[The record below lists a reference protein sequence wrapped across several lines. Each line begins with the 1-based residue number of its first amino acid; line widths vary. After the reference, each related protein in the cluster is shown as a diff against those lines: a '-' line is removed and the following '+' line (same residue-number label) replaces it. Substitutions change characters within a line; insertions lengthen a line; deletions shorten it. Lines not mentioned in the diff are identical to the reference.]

1 MPAPPEIENAM
12 DEHSTA
18 ENQFLEIDSIYVH
31 APVGLGVL
39 DRDLRWV
46 RINQRLAGR
55 NGRSVDAHIG
65 RDLRQVQPSLAEK
78 LEPGLQQVLDSGIAE
93 LGVEVGKELL
103 PGSGFHG
110 AWVENWVPIRDE
122 GGQVI
127 GINIVA
133 EEVTSAS
140 QIQQDLILR
149 NQAIEAVGNGILIAD
164 ASIGNPS
171 DAPIVFAN
179 TAFTQIT
186 GYEAEE
192 VLGRDCRF
200 LQDEQTDPQ
209 RISEI
214 REALRTGT
222 ECLVVLRNRRKDGS
236 YFWNELRITPIKN
249 VAGKSSHF
257 VAVITDVTERKLVEQ
272 RLLESESRYRTLFNS
287 LDSGFCVFEMLYDE
301 QGKPSDYL
309 FLETNRQFA
318 QHTGL
323 HDAVGKTAMT
333 LVPGLE
339 KRWVDYYGEVA
350 DTGEP
355 KFFVEESPYM
365 GRWFDVHAFRFG
377 EAKLRQV
384 ALMFTDI
391 TERKRYEESIEESR
405 AVAEQAR
412 AAADASN
419 RAKSEFL
426 ANMSHEIRTPLSA
439 ILGFT
444 EILDTSLRNPDDLQA
459 VETIRRNVDHLQSL
473 LNDFLD
479 LAKIEAGQLSVREE
493 PVGLHGIVEEVMSLM
508 HQRAIDARLHL
519 VVDYATPTPET
530 ILTDPVRLRQILI
543 NLLSNAIKFTDPGE
557 GEDQGNVCLRV
568 SFHAEPE
575 ARLVFDVI
583 DTGIGL
589 TAEQQEALFE
599 PFSQADNSDARRYEG
614 TGLGLTI
621 SRRLANLLGG
631 DIFVVSERHKGST
644 FTVEIVLDATG
655 LGALTTLQTALDA
668 PVDHIDHVSMIH
680 AHIMVVDDRPDI
692 RVLLHHHLEGAGATV
707 ESFSSG
713 EAAIARLQVIEHDTI
728 VASSDPAIDGQDRVS
743 GAALADVFDVILLDM
758 QMPGLDGYQT
768 ARKIRSEGYAG
779 PVVALT
785 AAVLGDER
793 KRCKDAG
800 CTDYLTKPIRRPD
813 LLRALSLH
821 LQDHQVINASAGIAD
836 KEPVERLLPDA
847 EDQAEPATQTDSAR
861 TPEAASVGNRKD
873 GGQHQRVLVVEDHE
887 GTRNAIAR
895 LLGRNGYEVTEA
907 GTAEEA
913 RTFAATTLPDVIL
926 LDIGL
931 PGTDGISLAREFRA
945 LPQLHDTRL
954 VCVSGRAIEE
964 RGGEEAVFH
973 AHLLKPVDL
982 STLLKTL
989 ASLSPNSLP

>member
-1 MPAPPEIENAM
+1 M
-12 DEHSTA
+12 DEQSTA
-18 ENQFLEIDSIYVH
+18 GQELLEIDNIYVH

-39 DRDLRWV
+39 DRELRWV
-46 RINQRLAGR
+46 RINQRLAIR

-65 RDLRQVQPSLAEK
+65 KNLRQVLPQMADQ
-78 LEPGLQQVLDSGIAE
+78 LEPGLKKVLDSGVAE
-93 LGVEVGKELL
+93 LGVEIRNERL
-103 PGSGFHG
+103 PGTGVVGS
-110 AWVENWVPIRDE
+110 WVENWVPIRNEQGD
-122 GGQVI
+122 VL

-133 EEVTSAS
+133 EEVTTTS
-140 QIQQDLILR
+140 QIQHDLILR

-164 ASIGNPS
+164 ASVGNPS

-179 TAFTQIT
+179 SAFTQIT
-186 GYEAEE
+186 GYEAQE
-192 VLGRDCRF
+192 VIGRDCRF

-214 REALRTGT
+214 REALRAGT
-222 ECLVVLRNRRKDGS
+222 ECLVVLRNRRKNGS
-236 YFWNELRITPIKN
+236 YFWNELRIAPIEN
-249 VAGKSSHF
+249 VTGEPGHF

-272 RLLESESRYRTLFNS
+272 RLLESEARYRTLFNS

-301 QGKPSDYL
+301 NGKACDYL
-309 FLETNRQFA
+309 FLETNPEFA

-339 KRWVDYYGEVA
+339 EHWVDYYAEVA
-350 DTGEP
+350 DTGVP
-355 KFFVEESPYM
+355 KYLVEESPTM

-391 TERKRYEESIEESR
+391 TERKRYEASMEESR
-405 AVAEQAR
+405 MIAEQAR

-444 EILDTSLRNPDDLQA
+444 EILDTTLRDPDDLQA

-479 LAKIEAGQLSVREE
+479 LAKIEAGQLNVRQVS
-493 PVGLHGIVEEVMSLM
+493 VGLHGIVEEVMSLM
-508 HQRAIDARLHL
+508 YQRAIDARLQL
-519 VVDYATPTPET
+519 TVDYLTAVPET
-530 ILTDPVRLRQILI
+530 IVTDPVRLRQILI
-543 NLLSNAIKFTDPGE
+543 NLLSNAIKFTDPGDCE
-557 GEDQGNVCLRV
+557 GQGNVCLQV
-568 SFHAEPE
+568 SFTAQPE

-589 TAEQQEALFE
+589 TEEQQEALFQ

-631 DIFVVSERHKGST
+631 DISVVSERHQGST
-644 FTVEIVLDATG
+644 FSVDIALAAET
-655 LGALTTLQTALDA
+655 LGALTTEHATAVVSA
-668 PVDHIDHVSMIH
+668 ETVEHVSAIH

-692 RVLLHHHLEGAGATV
+692 RVLLHHHLEAVGATV

-713 EAAIARLQVIEHDTI
+713 EAAIARLQKARSEH
-728 VASSDPAIDGQDRVS
+728 SGQAEVS
-743 GAALADVFDVILLDM
+743 ESHQATSVSLPKAVDVILLDM

-768 ARKIRSEGYAG
+768 ARRIRADGYEG

-785 AAVLGDER
+785 AAVLGNER
-793 KRCKDAG
+793 KRCTDAG
-800 CTDYLTKPIRRPD
+800 CTDYLSKPIKRPD
-813 LLRALSLH
+813 LLRALTSH
-821 LQDHQVINASAGIAD
+821 LQAHQFVREGGGESQDEVDEAALIEQSEGSAVSRPM
-836 KEPVERLLPDA
+836 K
-847 EDQAEPATQTDSAR
+847 DQALATNEAEK
-861 TPEAASVGNRKD
+861 PESNTETW
-873 GGQHQRVLVVEDHE
+873 RVLLVEDHD
-887 GTRNAIAR
+887 GTRRAVAR
-895 LLGRNGYEVTEA
+895 LLARNGYVV
-907 GTAEEA
+907 EEA
-913 RTFAATTLPDVIL
+913 ATAAAARDIASAKAPDVIL

-931 PGTDGISLAREFRA
+931 PGTDGLSLAREFRSQPE
-945 LPQLHDTRL
+945 LQGTRL
-954 VCVSGRAIEE
+954 ICVSGKPVDE
-964 RGGEEAVFH
+964 RDEGDLLFD

-982 STLLKTL
+982 ATLLKTI
-989 ASLSPNSLP
+989 AGVRDK

>member
-1 MPAPPEIENAM
+1 MDEQSTAGKEFPEIDN
-12 DEHSTA
+12 
-18 ENQFLEIDSIYVH
+18 IYVH

-46 RINQRLAGR
+46 RVNQRLAGR
-55 NGRSVDAHIG
+55 NGQSIESHIG
-65 RDLRQVQPSLAEK
+65 RNLRHVLPRLADRLEPRLRQVI
-78 LEPGLQQVLDSGIAE
+78 DSGVAE
-93 LGVEVGKELL
+93 LGVEINTEISAESTGIT
-103 PGSGFHG
+103 G
-110 AWVENWVPIRDE
+110 AWVENWVPISNE
-122 GGQVI
+122 HGEVV

-133 EEVTSAS
+133 EEITPVS

-186 GYEAEE
+186 GFELED

-200 LQDEQTDPQ
+200 LQDEHTDPQ

-214 REALRTGT
+214 REALRTAT

-236 YFWNELRITPIKN
+236 HFWNELRITPIQN
-249 VAGKSSHF
+249 VVGEPSHF
-257 VAVITDVTERKLVEQ
+257 VAVITDVTERKRVEQ

-301 QGKPSDYL
+301 QGKAYDYL
-309 FLETNRQFA
+309 FLETNPEFD

-323 HDAVGKTAMT
+323 LNAVGKSAMT
-333 LVPGLE
+333 LVPELE
-339 KRWVDYYGEVA
+339 PHWVDYYAEVA
-350 DTGEP
+350 ETGIP
-355 KFFVEESPYM
+355 KYFVEESPSM

-391 TERKRYEESIEESR
+391 TERKRYEASIEESR
-405 AVAEQAR
+405 REAEQAR

-444 EILDTSLRNPDDLQA
+444 EILDTSLRDPDDLQA

-479 LAKIEAGQLSVREE
+479 LAKIEAGQLNVRQV
-493 PVGLHGIVEEVMSLM
+493 PVGLHGLVDEVVSLM
-508 HQRAIDARLHL
+508 HQRAMDARLKL
-519 VVDYATPTPET
+519 VVDYATLTPET
-530 ILTDPVRLRQILI
+530 IVTDPVRLRQILI

-557 GEDQGNVCLRV
+557 HGDQGNVCLRV
-568 SFHAEPE
+568 SFSAEPA

-589 TAEQQEALFE
+589 TEEQQQALFQ

-631 DIFVVSERHKGST
+631 DIAVSSERYKGST
-644 FTVEIVLDATG
+644 FSVEIALESGT
-655 LGALTTLQTALDA
+655 LGAMTAPRQSQETDS
-668 PVDHIDHVSMIH
+668 VGRVQVYTINGHV
-680 AHIMVVDDRPDI
+680 MVVDDRPDI
-692 RVLLHHHLEGAGATV
+692 RVLLHHHLEEAGATV

-713 EAAIARLQVIEHDTI
+713 ETAISRLRAGGAE
-728 VASSDPAIDGQDRVS
+728 SS
-743 GAALADVFDVILLDM
+743 GALAESVVAQHPWSPTASNVAVFDVILLDM

-768 ARKIRSEGYAG
+768 ARRMRTAGYTG
-779 PVVALT
+779 PIVALT
-785 AAVLGDER
+785 AAVLGNER
-793 KRCKDAG
+793 QRCTDAG
-800 CTDYLTKPIRRPD
+800 CTDYLAKPIKRPD
-813 LLRALSLH
+813 LLSALATHLH
-821 LQDHQVINASAGIAD
+821 EHPRVGE
-836 KEPVERLLPDA
+836 KMG
-847 EDQAEPATQTDSAR
+847 QAEPVSEKSLSTDAAHRERAAVLGQASTSVDSDRDTVAAAR
-861 TPEAASVGNRKD
+861 GL
-873 GGQHQRVLVVEDHE
+873 VLVVEDHA
-887 GTRNAIAR
+887 GTREALTR
-895 LLGRNGYEVTEA
+895 LLSRNGYEAVGA
-907 GTAEEA
+907 GSAEEA
-913 RTFAATTLPDVIL
+913 RTLASSRLPDVIL

-931 PGTDGISLAREFRA
+931 PGTDGVSLASEFRSHPG
-945 LPQLHDTRL
+945 LRGSRL
-954 VCVSGRAIEE
+954 ICVSGRALDE
-964 RGGEEAVFH
+964 RGEEGSVFD
-973 AHLLKPVDL
+973 AHLLKPIDL
-982 STLLKTL
+982 ATLLGV
-989 ASLSPNSLP
+989 LSVAD